1 MFKVID
7 KRDNDI
13 REIYA
18 VSNDDYEP
26 KFLYY
31 DSITKGW
38 KWCFASCFEPYIEKR
53 FIIEDKAY
61 HMNSDRIRG
70 VITVTDCNTG
80 NQIHKE
86 WKTYEDGYTD
96 REYVIEMLK
105 DVLLK
110 EEKCNNMKV
119 VK

>member
-7 KRDNDI
+7 KRDNGI

-31 DSITKGW
+31 DSIEKQW
-38 KWCFASCFEPYIEKR
+38 RWCFASWFEPYIENR
-53 FIIEDKAY
+53 FIVEDKPY
-61 HMNSDRIRG
+61 HLNSDRIRG
-70 VITVTDCNTG
+70 IITITDRSTG
-80 NQIHKE
+80 KSKHKE
-86 WKTYEDGYTD
+86 WRTYDDGFND

-110 EEKCNNMKV
+110 GSQRENVIE
-119 VK
+119 